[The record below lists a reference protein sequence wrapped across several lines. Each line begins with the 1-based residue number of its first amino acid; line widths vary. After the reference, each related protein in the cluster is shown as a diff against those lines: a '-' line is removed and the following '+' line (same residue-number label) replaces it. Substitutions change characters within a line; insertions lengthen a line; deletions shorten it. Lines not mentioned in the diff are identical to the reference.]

1 MWLAGSSWWRWLLS
15 WWLRVMSRLQ
25 LGFVW
30 RGRGQCR
37 GECRGQY
44 RGRRWMS
51 RVAIVVCGVC
61 EAGRG
66 GCKRFGIWLT
76 SLEEV
81 VFQELAC
88 QRRGVV
94 FTFMQTCAFVMCL
107 CKRRSL
113 RFRQLLLYRS
123 NLTSFILPQ
132 PRWLLTG

>member
-37 GECRGQY
+37 GQCQGQCRGQF
-44 RGRRWMS
+44 RGRRCMS
-51 RVAIVVCGVC
+51 RVAIVVCDVC

-66 GCKRFGIWLT
+66 GCKRFDIWLT
-76 SLEEV
+76 SLKWSFGSSHV
-81 VFQELAC
+81 L
-88 QRRGVV
+88 RRGVV

-113 RFRQLLLYRS
+113 RCRQLLLHRS
-123 NLTSFILPQ
+123 NLTSFIL
-132 PRWLLTG
+132 RWPLIE